1 MFGKEKEGKRFVMNE
16 LQISKDLESF
26 LTSGKLTDFTLELNE
41 GREIECHKVRA
52 IYLLILD
59 NMKVVV

>member
-1 MFGKEKEGKRFVMNE
+1 MNE

-41 GREIECHKVRA
+41 GREIECHKVSV
-52 IYLLILD
+52 IYLLILH
-59 NMKVVV
+59 NKKIFVIYVVV